1 MDQKR
6 LRVRSAKA
14 RDLARNLA
22 ASEGR
27 TMVSVVERA
36 LERYALRSTPADND
50 PAADVDAR
58 LQRNTPDRGSSL

>member
-1 MDQKR
+1 MDQTR

-36 LERYALRSTPADND
+36 LERYALRSTSADKD
-50 PAADVDAR
+50 LAAEADAR
-58 LQRNTPDRGSSL
+58 LQKKAPDRDFNL